1 MKRNRILYFII
12 GVVLIIVGYIVRVTD
27 LSIGGDIE
35 EKKFAMEGSFVFITM
50 GMYFI
55 VAVVFRK
62 AAAWVVGGVSFLLV
76 AFLQLF
82 RKMEFGW
89 YNSLYESEV
98 GRIIIGGPFEFRLF
112 IYILIGM
119 VLGAAL
125 ELVLRQYNQIGLSD

>member
-1 MKRNRILYFII
+1 M
-12 GVVLIIVGYIVRVTD
+12 RVTD

>member
-1 MKRNRILYFII
+1 MQRNRILYFII

-27 LSIGGDIE
+27 LSIGGDIG
-35 EKKFAMEGSFVFITM
+35 EKKFSMEGSFVFITM